1 MLRELNRGIGLLVA
15 ILKSVI
21 IVVVLR
27 IASCL
32 PFLKE
37 RVQKFEEQHLLVP
50 YQNFWDVY
58 GGMKMFT
65 AVSKILIGDHERTAR
80 LGGWAPNCKVVTLD
94 GEECRL
100 LDFARG
106 KRPLVLNFGSC
117 TWPPFYIT
125 FQNDFSEVVRDFEEV
140 ADFLIV
146 YICEAHPTDEW
157 RWNNNVEIQQHRTI
171 QERLEA
177 AEMLKK
183 KSKCSAPVVVDT
195 MANKTNSAYGAWP
208 ERFFIIQEGKLVYV
222 GGTGPYNY
230 SLPEVR
236 SWLKNYANNPENN
249 WLTNVSFSF
258 SL

>member
-157 RWNNNVEIQQHRTI
+157 RWN
-171 QERLEA
+171 
-177 AEMLKK
+177 
-183 KSKCSAPVVVDT
+183 
-195 MANKTNSAYGAWP
+195 
-208 ERFFIIQEGKLVYV
+208 
-222 GGTGPYNY
+222 
-230 SLPEVR
+230 
-236 SWLKNYANNPENN
+236 
-249 WLTNVSFSF
+249 VSFVFFFFTHFVPRLSHLISRPWQKAVLDKISNF
-258 SL
+258 YTISLVLVLYVTRVDSAAADRTCLKYKNIVDYHKRGLQVSLV

>member
-65 AVSKILIGDHERTAR
+65 AVSKILIGDHDRTAR

-157 RWNNNVEIQQHRTI
+157 RWN
-171 QERLEA
+171 
-177 AEMLKK
+177 
-183 KSKCSAPVVVDT
+183 
-195 MANKTNSAYGAWP
+195 
-208 ERFFIIQEGKLVYV
+208 
-222 GGTGPYNY
+222 
-230 SLPEVR
+230 
-236 SWLKNYANNPENN
+236 
-249 WLTNVSFSF
+249 VSFFFFHTFCPSIVSF
-258 SL
+258 DFKTMTEGSLRQNI

>member
-1 MLRELNRGIGLLVA
+1 M
-15 ILKSVI
+15 
-21 IVVVLR
+21 
-27 IASCL
+27 
-32 PFLKE
+32 
-37 RVQKFEEQHLLVP
+37 
-50 YQNFWDVY
+50 
-58 GGMKMFT
+58 
-65 AVSKILIGDHERTAR
+65 
-80 LGGWAPNCKVVTLD
+80 
-94 GEECRL
+94 
-100 LDFARG
+100 
-106 KRPLVLNFGSC
+106 
-117 TWPPFYIT
+117 
-125 FQNDFSEVVRDFEEV
+125 

-236 SWLKNYANNPENN
+236 SWLKNYVNNPENN
-249 WLTNVSFSF
+249 
-258 SL
+258 